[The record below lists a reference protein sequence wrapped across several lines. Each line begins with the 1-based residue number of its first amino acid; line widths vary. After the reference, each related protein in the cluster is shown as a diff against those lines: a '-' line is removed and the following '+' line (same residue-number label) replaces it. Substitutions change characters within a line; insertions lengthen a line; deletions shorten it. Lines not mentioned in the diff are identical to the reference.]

1 MIFYAEFFNVEHMKL
16 SLSKTTQLHNLEIV
30 SALSDTDTDA
40 SSSEISLVSCL
51 PGTFTLQIQ
60 LILFSG
66 LLNKIVPPV
75 SPDK

>member
-1 MIFYAEFFNVEHMKL
+1 MIFHAEFFNVEHMKL

-60 LILFSG
+60 LILLTCF
-66 LLNKIVPPV
+66 LNKIVNALQ
-75 SPDK
+75 D